1 MGHDVIE
8 AAYDVDFTQFAVNTS
23 FTPGLEEFVEAYK
36 KKYGETPRS
45 GHSLTNYV
53 GAKVILEA
61 LNKVKGFD
69 AAAVK
74 QALSA
79 VDIEAGKTAMGYG
92 FKFDQNNQNER
103 ASMMGMQWQDGKL
116 VTVYPDAAAI
126 SEIRLPQ

>member
-1 MGHDVIE
+1 M
-8 AAYDVDFTQFAVNTS
+8 
-23 FTPGLEEFVEAYK
+23 
-36 KKYGETPRS
+36 
-45 GHSLTNYV
+45 
-53 GAKVILEA
+53 
-61 LNKVKGFD
+61 NKVKGFD

-79 VDIEAGKTAMGYG
+79 VDIEAGKNAMGYG